1 MHPKLELKE
10 IAIGLRKQGYSYG
23 EILKV
28 IKVSKSSLTLWFKNI
43 ELSKS
48 VKAKLAAKAGNTYLI
63 GAKAWRDQRIKKTKD
78 IKNSALR
85 EIEKINDREMLLLGT
100 MLYWG
105 EGTKQSNTNISQGVE
120 FVNSDPRIC
129 RFFIKWI
136 TKIVGIDT
144 DRLKF
149 SVYINEAKKEYKK
162 KYINLWSREVDI
174 PKERINVYF
183 TKDRHSNLRR
193 TNRNMYKGQL
203 RIKVSKSTDLNR
215 KIMGWVEGI
224 CLQTKLID

>member
-1 MHPKLELKE
+1 MHPKLDLKK
-10 IAIGLRKQGYSYG
+10 IAIGLRKKGYSYG

-28 IKVSKSSLTLWFKNI
+28 IKVSKSSLNLWFKDI

-48 VKAKLAAKAGNTYLI
+48 MKAKLSQKAGSTYLI
-63 GAKAWRDQRIKKTKD
+63 GAKSWREQRIKRTKD
-78 IKNSALR
+78 IMNSAVH
-85 EIEKINDREMLLLGT
+85 EIGKINDKEILLLGT

-105 EGTKQSNTNISQGVE
+105 EGTKQSDTNISQGVE
-120 FVNSDPRIC
+120 FVNSDPRMC

-136 TKIVGIDT
+136 TKVVGIGA

-149 SVYINEAKKEYKK
+149 GVYINEAKKAHKEQFV
-162 KYINLWSREVDI
+162 NCWSHEVGI
-174 PKERINVYF
+174 CRERISAYF

-193 TNRNMYKGQL
+193 VDRDTYMGQL

-215 KIMGWVEGI
+215 KIMGWVEGV
-224 CLQTKLID
+224 CLQSGVI

>member
-1 MHPKLELKE
+1 MHPKLNLKK

-48 VKAKLAAKAGNTYLI
+48 IKDKLAEKAGNTYLI
-63 GAKAWRDQRIKKTKD
+63 GAKAWRDQRIKRTKD
-78 IKNSALR
+78 IKNVALR
-85 EIEKINDREMLLLGT
+85 EIGNINDKEILLLGT

-120 FVNSDPRIC
+120 FVNSDPRMC

-136 TKIVGIDT
+136 TKIVGIGT

-149 SVYINEAKKEYKK
+149 SVYVNEAKKDQKK

-174 PKERINVYF
+174 PKERIKVYF
-183 TKDRHSNLRR
+183 TKDRNTNFRR
-193 TNRNMYKGQL
+193 TNRDTYKGQL

-215 KIMGWVEGI
+215 KVMGWVEGI
-224 CLQTKLID
+224 CLQSGVM